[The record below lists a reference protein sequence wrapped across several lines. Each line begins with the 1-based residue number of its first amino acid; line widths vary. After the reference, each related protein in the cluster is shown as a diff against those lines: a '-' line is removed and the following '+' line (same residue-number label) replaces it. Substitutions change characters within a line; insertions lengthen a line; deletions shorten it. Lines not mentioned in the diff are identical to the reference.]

1 MSSYGSRVLV
11 WTPEHKMKRDL
22 RTIGI
27 TSLLFG
33 VPITFLLWLRFGANG
48 VLAGVLGAI
57 AWAIFMAIALVPLD
71 LWMTRKLP
79 KDALR
84 PNQSREVEVSEPC
97 NEVFEL
103 IKSSVAEL
111 PFMKSYTA
119 VMEDG
124 VIYGR
129 TKRSWTSFGEDIVIA
144 VNPLNATRTRVKIT
158 SRPRLRYT
166 LLDYGKNYRN
176 IEAITHAIKAPFAG
190 SFDSGNEPNK
200 AAHQL
205 RTTEK

>member
-1 MSSYGSRVLV
+1 MLV
-11 WTPEHKMKRDL
+11 WTPEHKMKRYL

-33 VPITFLLWLRFGANG
+33 VPITFLLGLRFGANG
-48 VLAGVLGAI
+48 VLAGFLEAI

-79 KDALR
+79 NDALR
-84 PNQSREVEVSEPC
+84 PNQSREVEVIAAC

-103 IKSSVAEL
+103 IKSSVAGL
-111 PFMKSYTA
+111 RFMKSYTA

-129 TKRSWTSFGEDIVIA
+129 TKLSWTSIGEDIVIA

-176 IEAITHAIKAPFAG
+176 IEAISNAIKA
-190 SFDSGNEPNK
+190 SFGGRCDSD
-200 AAHQL
+200 QWFT
-205 RTTEK
+205 R